1 MEFDHLAGENTLATW
16 VFSNDLGTVLP
27 QGKAI
32 NKWKGLEK
40 VTLYLLLFIIS
51 WDQKYLKHYSQI
63 PRYNTEKHAHIHQI
77 NVIFD

>member
-51 WDQKYLKHYSQI
+51 
-63 PRYNTEKHAHIHQI
+63 
-77 NVIFD
+77 